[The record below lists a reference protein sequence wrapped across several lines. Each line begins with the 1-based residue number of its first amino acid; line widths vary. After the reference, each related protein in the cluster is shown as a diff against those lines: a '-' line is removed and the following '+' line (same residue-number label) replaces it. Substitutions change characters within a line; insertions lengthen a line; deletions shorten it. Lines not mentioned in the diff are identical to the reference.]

1 MKQCSVKWFS
11 FQQSLFL
18 FSSRLAKLI
27 DTPSAPGVLCTEC
40 WEVLGVEESFRWFHT
55 LFAVW
60 RAGFWNFAL
69 NPWCAVLFESAV
81 WNYFPK
87 NREHGTHIAL
97 LASPMQA
104 VGSWDSFITW
114 PIHNSPLKFRGRSPS
129 MNTQRHYCGQK
140 WAGLVNTILFILKK
154 FFS

>member
-1 MKQCSVKWFS
+1 MIFISAEFVS
-11 FQQSLFL
+11 FQLKVGQ
-18 FSSRLAKLI
+18 I
-27 DTPSAPGVLCTEC
+27 DWHPLGTRSAVHWMLGGV
-40 WEVLGVEESFRWFHT
+40 GGEESFRWFHT